1 MTEIH
6 LHFYSISAASDPLR
20 PPRPQG
26 RLAVGMDA
34 DITAFDPGTVLDR
47 ATLAEPSLPSAG
59 VQFVLVNGTLV
70 VDMGKETGA
79 LPGVGGRCCPAP
91 SDWNLAYV
99 TRVLVTKVTTF
110 ARTIQRA
117 VRGQSRLSAVNG
129 ERRRK
134 VQKTTKLFSTM
145 LAGQNADFLTG
156 IDC

>member
-70 VDMGKETGA
+70 LDAGKETGA
-79 LPGVGGRCCPAP
+79 LPG
-91 SDWNLAYV
+91 
-99 TRVLVTKVTTF
+99 
-110 ARTIQRA
+110 RA